1 MVAEQRRVDAAD
13 PPGRP
18 AARVI
23 MARISYTAP
32 NTTHGRH
39 LFGSRRPRPT
49 DTDPTVLPSPI
60 LSLSR
65 SRSKRIQTKLASFF
79 LPRGIP
85 SLRRSAWATAAGR
98 QLQGH
103 GARPGRAR
111 LDLRPRLGRL
121 HQPLRGAALR
131 LHRPRPPPRGEP
143 LGERVHDR
151 AHHCKRAQ
159 HPSSIP
165 PVCMM
170 LISVCL

>member
-1 MVAEQRRVDAAD
+1 VGVSCSNRNKFVIKGRKSSDRTRTFDSSELHHDHITVHRTSRREITGVVKKSSAVVLCVCVAEQRRVDAAD

-85 SLRRSAWATAAGR
+85 SLRRSA
-98 QLQGH
+98 
-103 GARPGRAR
+103 
-111 LDLRPRLGRL
+111 
-121 HQPLRGAALR
+121 
-131 LHRPRPPPRGEP
+131 
-143 LGERVHDR
+143 
-151 AHHCKRAQ
+151 
-159 HPSSIP
+159 
-165 PVCMM
+165 
-170 LISVCL
+170 